1 MEGWG
6 REMEYHIES
15 FFTYGRKGVERWNII
30 VIFYLWKEGGREMEY
45 DRVLF
50 YLWNEG
56 VREMEYDNVLFLF
69 LDGRR

>member
-1 MEGWG
+1 
-6 REMEYHIES
+6 
-15 FFTYGRKGVERWNII
+15 
-30 VIFYLWKEGGREMEY
+30 MEY